1 MYQNS
6 YYINIIAYITFY
18 KSNDEHNHNPQIVA
32 ISPPNEIN
40 TKPTISRHISI
51 QLRTIQV
58 DKIMVNLYLDTSMA
72 SFYNTKSSKNK
83 HTYNIIIIMVSKVN

>member
-58 DKIMVNLYLDTSMA
+58 DKIVVSLYLDPAWQAFTIR
-72 SFYNTKSSKNK
+72 KVQKI
-83 HTYNIIIIMVSKVN
+83 NIHIISLLSWYQK